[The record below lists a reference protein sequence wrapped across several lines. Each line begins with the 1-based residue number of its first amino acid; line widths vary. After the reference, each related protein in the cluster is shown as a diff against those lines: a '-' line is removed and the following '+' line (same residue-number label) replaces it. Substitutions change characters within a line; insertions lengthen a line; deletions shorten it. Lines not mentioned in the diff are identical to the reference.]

1 MIVIVFGLP
10 GSGKTY
16 FATRLARLMDATYI
30 SSDQLRK
37 NLFKDRTYSA
47 AEKQAVY
54 QEMRRRITE
63 RLQEGRDIVLD
74 ATFYT
79 QDLRAGIQQE
89 FSGATLLVFIEV
101 TADEALVQK
110 RIAGKR
116 ADSEADFEVYKKVKR
131 EWEVPDF
138 AHLMLESTDDNID
151 TMLLLA
157 KDYIQVEND
166 KSGNRSINFAR

>member
-16 FATRLARLMDATYI
+16 FATRLARLMDAVYI

-37 NLFKDRTYSA
+37 TLFKHRTYSA
-47 AEKQAVY
+47 VEKQAVY
-54 QEMRRRITE
+54 EEMQRRITE

-79 QDLRAGIQQE
+79 KDLRAKIHKA
-89 FSGATLLVFIEV
+89 FSTATLLVFIEI
-101 TADEALVQK
+101 TADEALVEK
-110 RIAGKR
+110 RITGKR
-116 ADSEADFEVYKKVKR
+116 ADSEADFEVYKKVKQ
-131 EWEVPDF
+131 EWEVPEF
-138 AHLMLESTDDNID
+138 AHLVVESTDENID
-151 TMLLLA
+151 DMLLQA
-157 KDYIQVEND
+157 KDYIQAEND